1 MILVFQICRDFGFQ
15 ICRDFG
21 VPDIAISEVLPRE
34 RYCSNFYSKKSTR
47 SSERLCKNNKFDFIS
62 HQQITRDLL
71 YHHGVHLTDL
81 STEIL
86 ADNIVDY
93 INNFFL

>member
-1 MILVFQICRDFGFQ
+1 MILVSRYVVILVFQILQFQ
-15 ICRDFG
+15 KFYQGKGIVVTSILRKVHDR
-21 VPDIAISEVLPRE
+21 VRE
-34 RYCSNFYSKKSTR
+34 
-47 SSERLCKNNKFDFIS
+47 LCKNNKFDFIS

-93 INNFFL
+93 INNFIL